1 MTPIAKLLRVS
12 VRGYQLLLSP
22 YLGGQCRYLPTCSA
36 YAIEA
41 LETHGGAK
49 GSWLA
54 LRRIARCHPLG
65 GSGYDP
71 VPGAEEQHDNCG
83 RRHAHVSP
91 EG

>member
-1 MTPIAKLLRVS
+1 MTPITRLLRTL
-12 VRGYQLLLSP
+12 VRAYQLVLSP

-71 VPGAEEQHDNCG
+71 VPGQERLHDDCV
-83 RRHAHVSP
+83 RHHAHVSS